1 MLVYEN
7 ADVQLKSNTVVALGC
22 FDGVH
27 IGHKAVIDR
36 AKQVALSSGL
46 PLTVLTFSEP
56 PRNFFYPFSTPL
68 ICSKAE
74 KLKLLVELG
83 ADIIIC
89 LPLSE
94 KILSISPKDFINDIL
109 ASRLKAQHIVCG
121 YNYTFG
127 KNALGNTSLLQNEC
141 GGLDI
146 EVSIVPKMTYNREPV
161 SSSLIR
167 QYISEGNTTA
177 VSELLGRPFSITS
190 TVVQGQH
197 LARRLGFPTVNIL
210 PPQDT
215 VLPKNG
221 VYATR
226 VRFDNK
232 IKFGITNIGI
242 RPTVNTKI
250 TCAETHI
257 FDFDGNLY
265 EKELTVDFL
274 HFLRQERK
282 FESVEEMAL
291 QVKKDIKLAQEYI
304 EKTKH

>member
-127 KNALGNTSLLQNEC
+127 KNASGNTSLLQNEC